1 MATRSTRSGGTA
13 PQAGAPTPAS
23 RGTGRGGT
31 TARGGSRGS
40 VTARGGAALSRGGAT
55 PRGGTTVRRGGRG
68 GVSALGNATNTDWEA
83 KLKEKEAELERERED
98 RRKDQESLRKEQERA
113 QALQRQIAAIPEPQ
127 NDEGVQELENQI
139 AEQNARIEELEQQ
152 LEGQAQAGEQK
163 IPRPHGPV
171 NIQIAMGL
179 SESAEDTSS
188 YNSISRSVR
197 RNIIRAGID
206 VTAQWKD
213 ISPVQKVELYAMCRQ
228 EHPILTE
235 FLNDW
240 PTELLAQ
247 QYVKNQRCAAYRR
260 GEAQVPTGYEKMS
273 ENAAKRGSGNRKSKA
288 KIALARKAADKREA
302 RRQRT
307 AAQAEREAQQAASG
321 SGQDT
326 GGQGDDGHSDGGHDN
341 GEHNN
346 GGGDVHMANG
356 TNGGGGG
363 GNDELP
369 RRENDGDGGMEGSG

>member
-40 VTARGGAALSRGGAT
+40 VTARGGATLSRGGAT
-55 PRGGTTVRRGGRG
+55 PCGGTTARRGGRG

-127 NDEGVQELENQI
+127 NNEGVQELENQI
-139 AEQNARIEELEQQ
+139 AEQNARIEELQQQ
-152 LEGQAQAGEQK
+152 LEGQAQASEQK

-228 EHPILTE
+228 EHPILTDSSTTGRPS
-235 FLNDW
+235 FLLSN
-240 PTELLAQ
+240 TLRI
-247 QYVKNQRCAAYRR
+247 N
-260 GEAQVPTGYEKMS
+260 
-273 ENAAKRGSGNRKSKA
+273 
-288 KIALARKAADKREA
+288 ADKREA

-326 GGQGDDGHSDGGHDN
+326 GGQGNGGHGDGGHDN

-346 GGGDVHMANG
+346 GGGDVHMENG

-369 RRENDGDGGMEGSG
+369 RRENNGDGGMEGSG